1 MSQKIG
7 NAKGRSRLIGLL
19 LLIFTLS
26 SMACDPCRELAE
38 QVCQCRTTEEERRQC
53 IESLSLAKQ
62 HKYFD
67 TAQKPEICKRGLEKC
82 SCTAINDHQD
92 QKCGMYRLAIE

>member
-1 MSQKIG
+1 M
-7 NAKGRSRLIGLL
+7 GLL

-38 QVCQCRTTEEERRQC
+38 QVCRCNRTEQEIRQC
-53 IESLSLAKQ
+53 MESLSLAKQ
-62 HKYFD
+62 HKYFE
-67 TAQKPEICKRGLEKC
+67 TAQKPEICEWALKEC
-82 SCTAINDHQD
+82 SCTDINNHQD